1 MNKPILY
8 LFIAA
13 LLFNVWQY
21 GFWASDRKN
30 DQKKFDIV
38 NKQYKKAKDSIV
50 ALNESLNE
58 ANYFTLETNQN
69 AIDYLEEYDL
79 NILLPYIKEQINTL
93 NDQPKGNPLVPLD
106 PIDGNKFV
114 INKIK
119 FVNHRW
125 IIGDFSNGEIWGE
138 VIIKYFIN
146 QDKTVSFETAE
157 SVIYSN

>member
-58 ANYFTLETNQN
+58 ANYFT
-69 AIDYLEEYDL
+69 YDL